1 MELLLIFYPILCSL
15 IVFLLYNNQIY
26 IKPIVR
32 LTLII
37 EIVLSLLILTLK
49 LPSNFQLNWLPS
61 IGIQFAVG
69 LDNLNIYFVLLTS
82 ICSYLI
88 FELTFQKQTKKL
100 AQFWGLYLL
109 IIGALMGV
117 FIAKDVVLFY
127 FFWELVLIPIYFL
140 CSIWGG
146 EKRIASTIKF
156 FIYTFIGSI
165 FMLVGILYTAAH
177 TIDGGFSYQ
186 SFIHNTLTFKQQAT
200 AFALMFIAF
209 VIKIPLFPFH
219 TWQPETYQQAPTTI
233 TMFLSALL
241 AKMGLFGIIVWLKP
255 AFPVAFR
262 AHSNFVVILSVIGA
276 LYASLIAINQT
287 NLKKLIAYS
296 SIAHLAL
303 MNAAIFA
310 NNTIGL
316 EGAILQLFNHGIN
329 VIGMWAFVYVLETYF
344 EVTEL
349 NKMSGLAKKYPT
361 FSILTIIIILAN
373 IAFPLTN
380 AFIGEFLIFNGIF
393 QFNKWI
399 AAAAI
404 ISIILTALYSLN
416 AVQKILLGE
425 STNEHTPAIP
435 SKILYI
441 MAIIGAFIFVTGV
454 YPTLLTH
461 LFQNYI
467 QNNFQY

>member
-1 MELLLIFYPILCSL
+1 MELMLIFYPILGSL
-15 IVFLLYNNQIY
+15 IVFLLYNNQLY
-26 IKPIVR
+26 IKQFVR
-32 LTLII
+32 ITLLI
-37 EIVLSLLILTLK
+37 EIVLSLLTISSK
-49 LPSNFQLNWLPS
+49 LPSNIQLNWLPS

-69 LDNLNIYFVLLTS
+69 LDNLNVYFVLLTT

-88 FELTFQKQTKKL
+88 FELTYQKQTKKL
-100 AQFWGLYLL
+100 AQFWGLYLVV
-109 IIGALMGV
+109 IGALIGV
-117 FIAKDVVLFY
+117 FIAKDAIVFY

-156 FIYTFIGSI
+156 FVYTFIGSI
-165 FMLVGILYTAAH
+165 LMLVGILYTAAH
-177 TIDGGFSYQ
+177 TTDGGFSYQ
-186 SFIHNTLTFKQQAT
+186 SFIHNTLTVKQQAM
-200 AFALMFIAF
+200 AFACMFIAF

-255 AFPVAFR
+255 AYPVAFR
-262 AHSNFVVILSVIGA
+262 THSNFVVILSVIGA
-276 LYASLIAINQT
+276 LYASLLAINQT

-303 MNAAIFA
+303 MSAAIFA

-316 EGAILQLFNHGIN
+316 EGTILQLFNHGIN

-344 EVTEL
+344 EVTEIDKL
-349 NKMSGLAKKYPT
+349 AGLAKKYTT

-380 AFIGEFLIFNGIF
+380 AFIGEFMIFNGIF

-399 AAAAI
+399 AVAAI
-404 ISIILTALYSLN
+404 LSIILTALYSLN
-416 AVQKILLGE
+416 AVQKIILGE
-425 STNEHTPAIP
+425 PTQAHNPIIPA
-435 SKILYI
+435 KILYI
-441 MAIIGAFIFVTGV
+441 MAIIGAFILVTGV
-454 YPTLLTH
+454 YPSLLTH